1 LFWLSWF
8 AAVPISPLKL
18 YLKEIALWSQKP
30 MSRAIELIVFDM
42 GHVFVDFEWDVVCQ
56 AFRERSGLSSEAF
69 KEVLRQITTWGYE
82 TGHLNTVDLLKRF
95 NEVLAGH
102 HQGRDGAPGLL
113 REDEFHE
120 LWNLTFRENDIMAE
134 ILSSLK
140 ERFPLYLLS
149 NTNESHWNYLTCK
162 YNVGRH
168 FQELILSHEVQ
179 MAKPDPRI
187 YELVLEKAGVAAQRC
202 VFIDDLAVNVQAA
215 SGLGIQ
221 TIQFQG
227 PEHLIAALAEL
238 GVIL

>member
-1 LFWLSWF
+1 M
-8 AAVPISPLKL
+8 
-18 YLKEIALWSQKP
+18 SQT
-30 MSRAIELIVFDM
+30 IELIVFDM
-42 GHVFVDFEWDVVCQ
+42 GHVFVDFEWDTVCQ
-56 AFRERSGLSSEAF
+56 AFRERSGMSCEAF

-82 TGHLNTVDLLKRF
+82 TGHLNTIDLLKRL
-95 NEVLAGH
+95 NEMLVH
-102 HQGRDGAPGLL
+102 YHQDSKQAPDLL
-113 REDEFHE
+113 QEEEFHQM
-120 LWNLTFRENDIMAE
+120 WNLTFRENDIMTE

-202 VFIDDLAVNVQAA
+202 VFIDDLAANVEAA

-227 PEHLIAALAEL
+227 PEHLMAALAEF
-238 GVIL
+238 GVML